1 MYRRLKEEVRN
12 NEDKLLTAETNI
24 SQLLTHLEYEKED
37 ILHDIMGSR
46 SKLKWLGVWSIH
58 ISGIKNSFCHLIYV
72 LMNFNCRLKK

>member
-12 NEDKLLTAETNI
+12 NEDKLLTVETKI

-46 SKLKWLGVWSIH
+46 LKLKWLGVWSIH
-58 ISGIKNSFCHLIYV
+58 ISRIKNSILS
-72 LMNFNCRLKK
+72 FNLCPYEFQL

>member
-12 NEDKLLTAETNI
+12 NEDKLLTVETKI

-46 SKLKWLGVWSIH
+46 LKLK
-58 ISGIKNSFCHLIYV
+58 
-72 LMNFNCRLKK
+72 

>member
-37 ILHDIMGSR
+37 ILHDIIGSR
-46 SKLKWLGVWSIH
+46 SKLK
-58 ISGIKNSFCHLIYV
+58 
-72 LMNFNCRLKK
+72 